1 MLPKSLFSAIIPSRI
16 VLQWFFSVGLL
27 VGLTLPSMACRLL
40 FIAQTKPNATS
51 VQAHFLDNSRSLK
64 NQAQETMPWFQIA
77 GQSTKTNFY
86 GVSDQN
92 HDGSGIVAFGTQLG
106 TGFPKTL
113 AYQRQVTWVQSE
125 ASTQQLQHVIQQT
138 ASEAH
143 SFLGHIR
150 AASAGTS
157 IVEENNHPYKV
168 VRPAQPE
175 VPWYFMVNGAVVLN
189 SQQYR
194 QKITAF
200 PWLTQ
205 FASKATHPSDSE
217 QLFHWLMADI
227 EAVLQK
233 HRITQLDAI
242 SMPLVAE
249 TLRTSFASIVG
260 KQPLQ
265 IYRPSQVSKPQYTV
279 NAHTVEDKGL
289 VRAIANTFMLS
300 NGEYTFVGVYNI
312 DVWMQ
317 VKQDEAG
324 TIQEVV
330 IASEPTNI
338 AEFYQAGQKFQDGWS
353 RWQQLPNNTLFTIH
367 RTPLDTETEPVSI
380 TIEAKSFDAP
390 AVKVPKKLYPSIA
403 RLTEPQGW

>member
-1 MLPKSLFSAIIPSRI
+1 MLRIAFNPLSVSRRFI
-16 VLQWFFSVGLL
+16 VQWVTTGCLL
-27 VGLTLPSMACRLL
+27 LGLTLPSVACRLL
-40 FIAQTKPNATS
+40 FIAQTKPDIAS

-92 HDGSGIVAFGTQLG
+92 HDGSGIVAFGTQLE
-106 TGFPKTL
+106 TGLPKTL
-113 AYQRQVTWVQSE
+113 AYQRQVAWVQAE

-138 ASEAH
+138 ATEAH

-150 AASAGTS
+150 AASSGTS

-175 VPWYFMVNGAVVLN
+175 MPWYFMVNGAVVLN
-189 SQQYR
+189 QQHYQ
-194 QKITAF
+194 QKLTYY

-205 FASKATHPSDSE
+205 YASKALHPSDSE

-227 EAVLQK
+227 ETTFKK
-233 HRITQLDAI
+233 HHITQVDSLSI
-242 SMPLVAE
+242 PLVVE
-249 TLRTSFASIVG
+249 TLRNSFTKIVAQ
-260 KQPLQ
+260 QPLQ
-265 IYRPSQVSKPQYTV
+265 LYRPSQVSKPQYTV
-279 NAHTVEDKGL
+279 NAHNVEDKGL

-317 VKQDEAG
+317 VKQDDTGA
-324 TIQEVV
+324 IQQVV

-338 AEFYQAGQKFQDGWS
+338 AEFYQAGQQFKDGWS

-367 RTPLDTETEPVSI
+367 RTPLNTETEPVSI

-390 AVKVPKKLYPSIA
+390 AVKVPKKLYPKA
-403 RLTEPQGW
+403 TVLPEPDGC